1 MSFKATPILFGGA
14 ALLAVLCSTGYWVIT
29 RQSSIS
35 VNDDQRHD
43 ATLVSADASVAQEAP
58 GEDDETSHSSFVEL
72 TQDQWGTAGL
82 TLHPVSKQ
90 RLQRIVPLTGKISL
104 NEDRVAHIYPLVEG
118 TVETVAVG
126 LGASVNEN
134 DPLVI
139 VHSREIGEAKLSLY
153 QARLQLEMAEVKDR
167 IQTDIATNARELI
180 SSLRAL
186 TPVVE
191 IESQFRNRPMGDYRE
206 RLLAAYA
213 SYLKAD
219 ADVVRLEGIADS
231 GAISGKQLLSAT
243 ATRNADLAT
252 FQARIEQIQYEI
264 ETAVLLSSQAVKEA
278 ETRVAVSATT
288 LKILGCTEDEI
299 RDVNPALQGE
309 AISHYLIRAP
319 FNGLVLTKDIV
330 LGEHVRPDAMVFSIA
345 DLETVWLSADIYE
358 EHIPMLAGLADQT
371 IQVRSPLWT
380 EKKFEAKVFY
390 TGELVD
396 EATRTISLRALVQ
409 NPERQLKPGM
419 FVNVEIPLVS
429 AQETLQVPRSAIQ
442 DLDGQQFVFIHQGN
456 GRFMRRDVQAGPS
469 NSQTVEIHS
478 GVQEGE
484 EVVATGGF
492 VLKSRMLAALLGEE

>member
-1 MSFKATPILFGGA
+1 MSSKATPIVFGGT
-14 ALLAVLCSTGYWVIT
+14 ALLAVLCLTGYWFFV
-29 RQSSIS
+29 RHSSIA
-35 VNDDQRHD
+35 VNDAQQSEK
-43 ATLVSADASVAQEAP
+43 TFVSADAQVAKPAS
-58 GEDDETSHSSFVEL
+58 DETGETSQAATVEL
-72 TQDQWGTAGL
+72 SQDQWGTAGL
-82 TLHPVSKQ
+82 TLLPVSKQ
-90 RLQRIVPLTGKISL
+90 RLQRVVPLTGKISL

-126 LGASVNEN
+126 LGAAVKEN

-139 VHSREIGEAKLSLY
+139 VHSREIGEAKLTLY
-153 QARLQLEMAEVKDR
+153 QARLQLEMAQVKDR
-167 IQTDIATNARELI
+167 IQSDIAANARELI
-180 SSLRAL
+180 RSLRAL
-186 TPVVE
+186 APVVE

-206 RLLAAYA
+206 RLLSAYA
-213 SYLKAD
+213 NYLKAD
-219 ADVVRLEGIADS
+219 ADVMRLEGIADS

-264 ETAVLLSSQAVKEA
+264 ETSVLLSSQAVKEA

-288 LKILGCTEDEI
+288 LEILGCTDDEI

-319 FNGLVLTKDIV
+319 FNGLVLTKDVV

-358 EHIPMLAGLADQT
+358 EHIPLLSGLADQT
-371 IQVRSPLWT
+371 IQVRSPLWP

-396 EATRTISLRALVQ
+396 EATRTISLRAVVQ
-409 NPERQLKPGM
+409 NSEKQLKPGM

-429 AQETLQVPRSAIQ
+429 AQANLQVPRNAIQ

-456 GRFMRRDVQAGPS
+456 GRFMRRDVQTGAS
-469 NSQTVEIHS
+469 NSQSVEILS
-478 GVQEGE
+478 GVEEGE